1 MTTNSNIEKLDVK
14 LPNSEDS
21 GKLAFILFNV
31 FTEEECSEWIKLTE
45 ERCYK
50 PALVNVGVREVSMPD
65 VRNNDRCIIDD
76 VDMAKK
82 LFDRIKSY
90 LPDKW
95 NSYQL
100 VGLNGRL
107 RFLRYDPGQV
117 FKGHMDG
124 IYHRQDGSDETSFIT
139 VQLYLN
145 ENFQGGET
153 TFLDYFD
160 RSRNVACKPLTGMVL
175 IFEHRIYHE
184 GSMLEKGRKY
194 TVRTDV
200 MYRPQNKKQ

>member
-1 MTTNSNIEKLDVK
+1 MTTKSNIEKLDVK

-21 GKLAFILFNV
+21 GKLAFILLNV

-82 LFDRIKSY
+82 LFNRIKSY

-100 VGLNGRL
+100 SGLNERL

-117 FKGHMDG
+117 FKGHMG
-124 IYHRQDGSDETSFIT
+124 IIVLFIQISCVSQSSDIFFSH
-139 VQLYLN
+139 LLMY
-145 ENFQGGET
+145 
-153 TFLDYFD
+153 
-160 RSRNVACKPLTGMVL
+160 SL
-175 IFEHRIYHE
+175 IAY
-184 GSMLEKGRKY
+184 
-194 TVRTDV
+194 D
-200 MYRPQNKKQ
+200 

>member
-1 MTTNSNIEKLDVK
+1 MPLKFYIDNIFMF
-14 LPNSEDS
+14 S
-21 GKLAFILFNV
+21 I
-31 FTEEECSEWIKLTE
+31 IK
-45 ERCYK
+45 
-50 PALVNVGVREVSMPD
+50 
-65 VRNNDRCIIDD
+65 I
-76 VDMAKK
+76 
-82 LFDRIKSY
+82 
-90 LPDKW
+90 
-95 NSYQL
+95 
-100 VGLNGRL
+100 
-107 RFLRYDPGQV
+107 
-117 FKGHMDG
+117 DG

-200 MYRPQNKKQ
+200 MYRPQNKNQ

>member
-1 MTTNSNIEKLDVK
+1 MTTKSNIEKLDVK

-21 GKLAFILFNV
+21 GKLAFILLNV

-82 LFDRIKSY
+82 LFNRIKSY

-100 VGLNGRL
+100 SGLNERL

-117 FKGHMDG
+117 FKGHMD
-124 IYHRQDGSDETSFIT
+124 SSTLF
-139 VQLYLN
+139 
-145 ENFQGGET
+145 
-153 TFLDYFD
+153 
-160 RSRNVACKPLTGMVL
+160 K
-175 IFEHRIYHE
+175 
-184 GSMLEKGRKY
+184 
-194 TVRTDV
+194 
-200 MYRPQNKKQ
+200 